1 MKKMKYL
8 LTFFCLLAAF
18 SSCSNDD
25 AGDYTPPG
33 KEITV
38 LVYMAAENDLSS
50 NAGSDKWGDIKEM
63 IEGSKSLNANSH
75 LIVFV
80 DKANEKPYIAEIA
93 NGKMNILKQFEEE
106 IVSSDPREMSDII
119 AWTTANYPAEEYG
132 LVLWGHASGWI
143 LEDSIATTTPSRA
156 RTSIRKAFGVDANN
170 NDKKWMNVHSM
181 AHYIEETGIKFKYIF
196 ADACSFQCIENVYE
210 LRNATDWLI
219 GSPAEIPGN
228 GAPYHKILPHLF
240 SESPDFYKGII
251 DEYEKYYY
259 PSYSVPLSAART
271 SEAALL
277 AHAASQVW
285 DNMPQMPLEDEYA
298 NGCIYYFG
306 NYTVAGKG
314 FDGNHICYDAYDIV
328 LANADEA
335 TAQAWGEAID
345 RMIAYGSYD
354 TNIKWMTANHVSF
367 SDFTLSSDRMKFIS
381 MFVPLKTYENGA
393 AKYNEMIKSMAWYY
407 ASGLCNYM
415 N

>member
-1 MKKMKYL
+1 MKYL

-50 NAGSDKWGDIKEM
+50 NAGSDIRQM
-63 IEGSKSLNANSH
+63 IEGSKLLNANSH

-93 NGKMNILKQFEEE
+93 NGKETKLKEFEEE

-156 RTSIRKAFGVDANN
+156 RTSIRKAFGMDANN
-170 NDKKWMNVHSM
+170 NDKKWMNVPSM

-196 ADACSFQCIENVYE
+196 ADACCFQCIENVYE

-271 SEAALL
+271 SEAASL
-277 AHAASQVW
+277 AHTASQLW
-285 DNMPQMPLEDEYA
+285 NNMPMDNISAE
-298 NGCIYYFG
+298 GCIYYIG
-306 NYTVAGKG
+306 GCSVTGKG

-328 LANADEA
+328 WANTDEV
-335 TAQAWGEAID
+335 TLEVWGEALD
-345 RMIAYGSYD
+345 RMVAYSCFN
-354 TNIKWMTANHVSF
+354 TNKTWLSVGMHVSF
-367 SDFTLSSDRMKFIS
+367 SDFTLSPDRMKLIS